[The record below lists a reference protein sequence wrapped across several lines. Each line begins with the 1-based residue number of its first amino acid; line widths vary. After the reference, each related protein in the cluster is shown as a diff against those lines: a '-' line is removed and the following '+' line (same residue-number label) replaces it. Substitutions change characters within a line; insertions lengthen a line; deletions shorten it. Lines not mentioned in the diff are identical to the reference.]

1 MNTKT
6 ILTRAVVFRF
16 FLKKFRLCPI
26 TLGACCSRVVRA
38 RASEAA
44 IFNNM
49 VLFVYT
55 KAGSLNVD
63 NVWVSKN

>member
-16 FLKKFRLCPI
+16 KSLDYVRLLLVLQGSKS
-26 TLGACCSRVVRA
+26 T
-38 RASEAA
+38 SEAA

>member
-1 MNTKT
+1 M
-6 ILTRAVVFRF
+6 
-16 FLKKFRLCPI
+16 LKRLLEGE
-26 TLGACCSRVVRA
+26 LGVRLLSVLQGSKST
-38 RASEAA
+38 SEAA
-44 IFNNM
+44 IFNKM

>member
-1 MNTKT
+1 MSTKT

-16 FLKKFRLCPI
+16 KSLDYVRLLSVLQQGSKS
-26 TLGACCSRVVRA
+26 T
-38 RASEAA
+38 SEAA

>member
-16 FLKKFRLCPI
+16 KSLDYVRLLSVLQGSKS
-26 TLGACCSRVVRA
+26 T
-38 RASEAA
+38 SEAA